1 MTKGPELRTQPLPG
15 RPERGW
21 APAAGEREQDTAAQ
35 SATRRGAWGEAGGG
49 GLARLRQG
57 PPLSAAGM
65 VLAGLRQRKAWR
77 QRGSDGKG
85 HRGDSLSAPW
95 VQGKWAGGVNKSGG
109 AMSTPLTQALTQP
122 RAPQVRSPQ
131 KAEHTGVNPPR
142 TGRHVTCYSLRPK

>member
-21 APAAGEREQDTAAQ
+21 APAAGEREQDTAAR

-95 VQGKWAGGVNKSGG
+95 VQGKWAGGGEQVWGRNEHPADAGSNAAPGTTGQVTTEGRTHGG
-109 AMSTPLTQALTQP
+109 
-122 RAPQVRSPQ
+122 
-131 KAEHTGVNPPR
+131 
-142 TGRHVTCYSLRPK
+142 